1 MKTLYL
7 DCGMGAAGD
16 MLTAAL
22 LELLPEPKAFLQ
34 ELNALG
40 IPGVVTT
47 AVRTEKCGICGT
59 QLSVTVNGAEEESE
73 DVPLAHTHACSHVHE
88 HEHEHEHEHAH
99 EHPHSHTGMADIRAR
114 IAALPVP
121 QRVRDNI
128 LAVYGRLA
136 AAESEAHGRPVD
148 QIHFHEVGTMDAVA
162 DITAVCLLMRE
173 IRPDQVIVS
182 PVSVGSGTVRC
193 AHGILPVP
201 APATALLLEGMPIQ
215 SGNVQG
221 ELCTPTGAALLKY
234 FADDFGSLPVMR
246 VQKTGYGMG
255 KKDFPQANC
264 LRVML
269 GEASDQTDAI
279 AELKCNIDDMTGEE
293 IGFAMEQLLNG
304 GALDVFTTPIG
315 MKKNRPGVLLSV
327 LCRAGDREKMA
338 RLIFRHTTTLG
349 IRESLQNRYTLER
362 RTQTLSTPCGA
373 VRQKIS
379 SGYGVQRQKAEY
391 EDIAAIAREQG
402 LSIAQVREMLK

>member
-1 MKTLYL
+1 MKTLYIE
-7 DCGMGAAGD
+7 CAMGAAGD
-16 MLTAAL
+16 MLAAAL
-22 LELLPEPKAFLQ
+22 LELLPDRAAFL
-34 ELNALG
+34 EKMNGLG
-40 IPGVVTT
+40 IPGVTVSGEKG
-47 AVRTEKCGICGT
+47 VKCGVSGT
-59 QLSVTVNGAEEESE
+59 HFSVRVAGVEEDENLHSHHH
-73 DVPLAHTHACSHVHE
+73 DHVHGSME
-88 HEHEHEHEHAH
+88 GIEE
-99 EHPHSHTGMADIRAR
+99 IVNR
-114 IAALPVP
+114 LPIPSMVKLD
-121 QRVRDNI
+121 V
-128 LAVYGRLA
+128 LAVYNLIA
-136 AAESEAHGRPVD
+136 EAESRVHGVSVQ

-215 SGNVQG
+215 AGNVQG

-255 KKDFPQANC
+255 KKDFEAANC

-269 GEASDQTDAI
+269 GETSDQTDAI

-293 IGFAMEQLLNG
+293 IGFAMEQLLSG
-304 GALDVFTTPIG
+304 GALDVFTTAIG
-315 MKKNRPGVLLSV
+315 MKKDRPGILLSV
-327 LCRAGDREKMA
+327 LCRAGDRETMA

-349 IRESLQNRYTLER
+349 IRESLQSRYTLER
-362 RTQTLSTPCGA
+362 RTQTLSTPYGA